1 MYKISIIVPV
11 YNQEDTLK
19 RAFDSIKNQSFGFE
33 NLEVI
38 FVDDASTDNS
48 VNIIKE
54 LSDNYKNVKSIQLS
68 ENSGFAGKPRNVGIE
83 NASALY
89 LMFLDPDDVFLD
101 DACKILYENIT
112 ENDSDI
118 ASGK

>member
-11 YNQEDTLK
+11 YNQEDTLQ

-54 LSDNYKNVKSIQLS
+54 LSDNYKNVKSIQQTRTMS
-68 ENSGFAGKPRNVGIE
+68 F
-83 NASALY
+83 
-89 LMFLDPDDVFLD
+89 
-101 DACKILYENIT
+101 
-112 ENDSDI
+112 
-118 ASGK
+118 